1 MSVRQAQSAFPKLCQ
16 QGKQILITER
26 DKPVS
31 MLLPIGDY
39 EAMMETMDLLS
50 NSKAMKT
57 LRVARAGKLTY
68 RKLNLHNEHFGL

>member
-57 LRVARAGKLTY
+57 LRAAQAGKLTY
-68 RKLNLHNEHFGL
+68 RKLNLHNEDFGF

>member
-39 EAMMETMDLLS
+39 EAIMETMDLLS
-50 NSKAMKT
+50 NSKAMKA
-57 LRVARAGKLTY
+57 LRAARGGKLTY
-68 RKLNLHNEHFGL
+68 RKLSLHNEHFGL